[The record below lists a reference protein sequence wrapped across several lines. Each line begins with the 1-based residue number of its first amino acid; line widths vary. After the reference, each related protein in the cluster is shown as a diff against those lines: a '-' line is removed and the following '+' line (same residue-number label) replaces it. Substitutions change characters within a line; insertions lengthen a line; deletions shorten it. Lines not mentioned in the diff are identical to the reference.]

1 MTVTANRSPRDI
13 AAERYGQRFAEFP
26 PMVYM
31 NHLDDAA
38 FVALIDKAIASGAQ
52 IDPEQF
58 EADLAET
65 TLL

>member
-1 MTVTANRSPRDI
+1 MTAAAIRSPRDI

-26 PMVYM
+26 PMFYL

-38 FVALIDKAIASGAQ
+38 FVAVIDEAIASGAQ

>member
-1 MTVTANRSPRDI
+1 MTVTADRSSRDI

-26 PMVYM
+26 PMFYL

-38 FVALIDKAIASGAQ
+38 FVAIIDKAIASGAQ

-58 EADLAET
+58 EAGLADT